1 MIVKLRPDRLWSVV
15 EMCCRVEAGDVMKTG
30 FLRSCSIFFMTLLL
44 FACAGG
50 EIIKDKPDVI
60 AIKKPMSP
68 IDIDSD
74 VELDFK
80 NAIALMQEGKYAQ
93 AIPVLNTVIEREKRL
108 PAPYVNVAIAHNKLG
123 DTEAAEENLISALKL
138 DIGHPV
144 ANNELGL
151 LYRKK
156 GKFKA
161 ARTAYK
167 NAIKEHPDYLPAI
180 KNLGVLCDLYMHD
193 FDCAL
198 QQFEDYLELKPGD
211 KTVAIWIADVKQRLG
226 K

>member
-1 MIVKLRPDRLWSVV
+1 MFFGIERDNDFNTNILRNVIV
-15 EMCCRVEAGDVMKTG
+15 
-30 FLRSCSIFFMTLLL
+30 FFMAIFL
-44 FACAGG
+44 FSCAGG
-50 EIIKDKPDVI
+50 AVKHEADTDVVTLEKPVDRIDV
-60 AIKKPMSP
+60 ASE
-68 IDIDSD
+68 

-80 NAIALMQEGKYAQ
+80 NAVMFMQQKKYAE
-93 AIPVLNTVIEREKRL
+93 AIPVLNAVVEREKRL
-108 PAPYVNVAIAHNKLG
+108 PAPYVNLAIAHNKLG
-123 DTEAAEENLISALKL
+123 DSKAAEENLISALKL

-156 GKFKA
+156 GRFKA
-161 ARTAYK
+161 ARTAYE

-193 FDCAL
+193 FNCAL
-198 QQFEDYLELKPGD
+198 QQYEDYLALQPDDE
-211 KTVAIWIADVKQRLG
+211 TVAIWVADVKRRIN

>member
-1 MIVKLRPDRLWSVV
+1 MCYQVKTKSIVI
-15 EMCCRVEAGDVMKTG
+15 KTLKRSLVF
-30 FLRSCSIFFMTLLL
+30 FLTLFL

-50 EIIKDKPDVI
+50 EIKNEPDLI
-60 AIKKPMSP
+60 AIKKPTSRL
-68 IDIDSD
+68 DIDSD
-74 VELDFK
+74 VERDFK
-80 NAIALMQEGKYAQ
+80 NAVLLMQQENYMQ
-93 AIPVLNTVIEREKRL
+93 AIAVFNAVIEREKRL

-123 DTEAAEENLISALKL
+123 EIKAAEENLISALKL

-161 ARTAYK
+161 ARTAYE
-167 NAIKEHPDYLPAI
+167 NAIKEHPEYLPAI

-198 QQFEDYLELKPGD
+198 QQFEDYLELKPDD
-211 KTVAIWIADVKQRLG
+211 KTVAIWVADVKRRIG